1 MEELTRKYG
10 GYRVAPHAK
19 KKQARWKYHL
29 KWITMFTLTWMMYF
43 VLCGLTL
50 VVNYKIIDFLWQYKG
65 ISAVLIGFVALYAAI
80 AMTYNYFD
88 RR

>member
-10 GYRVAPHAK
+10 GYRLVPHAK
-19 KKQARWKYHL
+19 KKEARWKYHL
-29 KWITMFTLTWMMYF
+29 KWITMFTVIWMIYF
-43 VLCGLTL
+43 ALGWLALAVD
-50 VVNYKIIDFLWQYKG
+50 YKVIDFLWQYKG
-65 ISAVLIGFVALYAAI
+65 ISATLIGFVAMYAAI